1 MVDKRKIGLR
11 NFGVHFIVEL
21 VLGILLPYGLIG
33 LTALIAIKTGNTVNM
48 ANIIILL
55 VLFFLVIMDE
65 YFISKITLKITKN
78 NYLINKFMLGFT
90 LVKILF
96 PVWNIVKNTDS
107 DFVFTIICT
116 VLFVFFK
123 MISYFI
129 AKKSVLKEN
138 Q

>member
-1 MVDKRKIGLR
+1 MDTKKIGLK

-21 VLGILLPYGLIG
+21 ILGILLPYGLIG
-33 LTALIAIKTGNTVNM
+33 LTALIATKTGNVVNI

-55 VLFFLVIMDE
+55 VLFLLIIMDE

-78 NYLINKFMLGFT
+78 YYLISKFMFGFT

-96 PVWNIVKNTDS
+96 PVWNIVKNSDS
-107 DFVFTIICT
+107 DYVFTIICT
-116 VLFVFFK
+116 VLFILLK
-123 MISYFI
+123 MSSYFI
-129 AKKSVLKEN
+129 AKKSVLKGN